1 MGSLGHRALLQYID
15 NNDISGLRAILD
27 SRHLTIDDRDEVRF
41 LNTGNNR
48 FLSYTKQNILWEH
61 HILNIAIILF
71 CFGLKLV
78 LTIWNFSNILQN
90 ATTVLMVV
98 AGRGLTAF
106 VREFL
111 ARGADVQA
119 EDLDNWTALLCASR
133 NGHFDVVQLL
143 LDHGAEVEHRD
154 MVSPI
159 LKVHFLDQANLD
171 TFSQGGWTSLMW
183 AAYRGHTELVRSC
196 WTKEPTAMPMVTT
209 IWAPYCGRQGVAT
222 RTSWSFLCNAALK

>member
-41 LNTGNNR
+41 LNIGNNR
-48 FLSYTKQNILWEH
+48 FLSFTKQNILWEH
-61 HILNIAIILF
+61 YILNIAIIF
-71 CFGLKLV
+71 ICFRLKIV

-154 MVSPI
+154 MVGPF
-159 LKVHFLDQANLD
+159 LKIHFDIKLFIECL
-171 TFSQGGWTSLMW
+171 S
-183 AAYRGHTELVRSC
+183 R
-196 WTKEPTAMPMVTT
+196 
-209 IWAPYCGRQGVAT
+209 VAGPV
-222 RTSWSFLCNAALK
+222 